1 MHFAELACAARL
13 LFVAVVGLRHLGDGL
28 AVGNLRRDIV
38 VLEAILL
45 FDARAEDIEMMLALT
60 LYDGLFQLL
69 GVFDQNRRVLEFGVV
84 EHLAQLLLVALLLG
98 LDGGAVA
105 RFGEYDRFDGHR
117 RRRRRERV
125 VGARALEFDGAT
137 DVARH
142 EFGDFDAVPARYGEE
157 LRHLLLVARAGVHQL
172 GALGDTAA
180 DHAEIGDLADMLFD
194 LTLEYES
201 HGGRR
206 LVGRDLFAVGREEVR
221 GLQRAGSDVDDE
233 LHQTLGADVALAA
246 GAEDRHHLAFR
257 EADFQTRADVVLR
270 ERALVEVQLHE
281 GFVVFGGH
289 LDQLL
294 VQLLSLVQLFGGNF
308 QLLAVAVV
316 VLETVHLHQQYV
328 DEGVEFGTLIDRVL
342 HDDGLHARRGAD
354 RLDGGLE
361 IGLVGV
367 ELVHYA
373 DHGFLQQTGVAGL
386 NFAADLPAVLGVE
399 QEYAHVAHLER
410 REETSA
416 EVVRAGAVDDVQLAV
431 HEFGEEDGRI
441 DRALVFMLDIRV
453 VRERVV
459 RLDTT
464 PAVDDLTLEGHRF
477 GKGSF
482 PRAGRADEYDVLD
495 LFS

>member
-1 MHFAELACAARL
+1 MHLAELPGTARL
-13 LFVAVVGLRHLGDGL
+13 FLVAVISLRNLGDGL
-28 AVGNLRRDIV
+28 AVGDFRCDIV
-38 VLEAILL
+38 VGELVLL
-45 FDARAEDIEMMLALT
+45 LDACAQNIQVVFSLT
-60 LYDGLFQLL
+60 LDDGLFQFF
-69 GVFDQNRRVLEFGVV
+69 GVFDQNRRVFELGVV
-84 EHLAQLLLVALLLG
+84 QDFAQFLFVALLLG
-98 LDGGAVA
+98 LHGGAVA
-105 RFGEYDRFDGHR
+105 RFGEDDGFDADRCR
-117 RRRRRERV
+117 RSRERV
-125 VGARALEFDGAT
+125 VGAGALELHRAADIAGRQLRDLDA
-137 DVARH
+137 VLARH
-142 EFGDFDAVPARYGEE
+142 GEQ
-157 LRHLLLVARAGVHQL
+157 LRNLLLVARAGIYQL
-172 GALGDTAA
+172 GALGDPAA
-180 DHAEIGDLADMLFD
+180 NDAEIGDLADMLFD
-194 LTLEYES
+194 LALEYER
-201 HGGRR
+201 HGGCR
-206 LVGRDLFAVGREEVR
+206 LVGGDLLALGREEPR
-221 GLQRAGSDVDDE
+221 SLQRAGCHVDDE
-233 LHQTLGADVALAA
+233 FHQALGADVALAA

-257 EADFQTRADVVLR
+257 NADFQTRTNVVLR
-270 ERALVEVQLHE
+270 ECTFVEVELHE
-281 GFVVFGGH
+281 RLVVFGGH
-289 LDQLL
+289 FDQLL
-294 VQLLSLVQLFGGNF
+294 VQFLRLVHLVGGNL

-316 VLETVHLHQQYV
+316 VLETVHLHQQHV

-367 ELVHYA
+367 ELVHHA

-441 DRALVFMLDIRV
+441 DRAFVFVLDIRV

>member
-1 MHFAELACAARL
+1 M
-13 LFVAVVGLRHLGDGL
+13 
-28 AVGNLRRDIV
+28 
-38 VLEAILL
+38 
-45 FDARAEDIEMMLALT
+45 
-60 LYDGLFQLL
+60 
-69 GVFDQNRRVLEFGVV
+69 
-84 EHLAQLLLVALLLG
+84 
-98 LDGGAVA
+98 
-105 RFGEYDRFDGHR
+105 
-117 RRRRRERV
+117 
-125 VGARALEFDGAT
+125 
-137 DVARH
+137 
-142 EFGDFDAVPARYGEE
+142 
-157 LRHLLLVARAGVHQL
+157 
-172 GALGDTAA
+172 
-180 DHAEIGDLADMLFD
+180 
-194 LTLEYES
+194 
-201 HGGRR
+201 
-206 LVGRDLFAVGREEVR
+206 
-221 GLQRAGSDVDDE
+221 
-233 LHQTLGADVALAA
+233 
-246 GAEDRHHLAFR
+246 
-257 EADFQTRADVVLR
+257 
-270 ERALVEVQLHE
+270 
-281 GFVVFGGH
+281 FGGH
-289 LDQLL
+289 FDQLL
-294 VQLLSLVQLFGGNF
+294 VQFLRLVHLVGGNL

-431 HEFGEEDGRI
+431 HEFGEEDRRI
-441 DRALVFMLDIRV
+441 DRAFVFVLDIRV

-464 PAVDDLTLEGHRF
+464 PAVDDLTLKGHRF

-482 PRAGRADEYDVLD
+482 SRAGRADEYDVFD
-495 LFS
+495 FFC